1 MTDRDEELPTTVP
14 SGSGTLSQQ
23 EQAVLSALRAA
34 EPSAADVLN
43 ELDADSRSRIIAALA
58 SPAALTGTA
67 YPAQDASASLSSLA
81 SAEYVESTEEGAPTP
96 QERAMPAG
104 EGVPDTAVDLEHIPG
119 DETSSS
125 QPGPSQDGAR
135 DHSAGGYVDRD
146 DDLVA
151 ASAIETTVGESG
163 EVDAGSHSVVQSGR
177 AEHVLDDENATAID
191 PENTRRSDTQAQNV
205 APPTV
210 QLGEGATGLHD
221 VTPPNA
227 HGESSDN
234 VVQDALTGRDDGP
247 SLVQRMLILCI
258 GIVLVAAGMVSIW
271 LVSQQAETGVSVERD
286 QQFTVVADPLTRLV
300 GDEAISDEVLLAAL
314 ASRASYLSIMGD
326 STRHSSIG
334 IERGN
339 DYYFL
344 NVPPRGA
351 QSTDIFRAVISTQGS
366 TDTVMRLYEVHGADR
381 VSLISSDDDGG
392 QDLNSRIAWAFDAGL
407 YLIEITGFDASVT
420 GNYVLRVDS

>member
-58 SPAALTGTA
+58 SPVALTGIA

-146 DDLVA
+146 DDLAA

-163 EVDAGSHSVVQSGR
+163 EVDAGSHSVVQSGL

-205 APPTV
+205 APPHS
-210 QLGEGATGLHD
+210 ATWRRSD
-221 VTPPNA
+221 RPP
-227 HGESSDN
+227 
-234 VVQDALTGRDDGP
+234 
-247 SLVQRMLILCI
+247 
-258 GIVLVAAGMVSIW
+258 
-271 LVSQQAETGVSVERD
+271 
-286 QQFTVVADPLTRLV
+286 
-300 GDEAISDEVLLAAL
+300 
-314 ASRASYLSIMGD
+314 
-326 STRHSSIG
+326 
-334 IERGN
+334 
-339 DYYFL
+339 
-344 NVPPRGA
+344 
-351 QSTDIFRAVISTQGS
+351 
-366 TDTVMRLYEVHGADR
+366 
-381 VSLISSDDDGG
+381 
-392 QDLNSRIAWAFDAGL
+392 
-407 YLIEITGFDASVT
+407 
-420 GNYVLRVDS
+420 